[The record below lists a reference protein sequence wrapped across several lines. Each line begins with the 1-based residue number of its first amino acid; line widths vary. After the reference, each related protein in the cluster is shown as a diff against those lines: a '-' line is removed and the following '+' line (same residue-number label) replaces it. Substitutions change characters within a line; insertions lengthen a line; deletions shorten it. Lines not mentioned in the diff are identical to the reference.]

1 MLEQSEKKIE
11 EKMRLLKQKAG
22 SHSPSIFSLVAEI
35 KEINIK
41 IDACF
46 LSNPYATELFLDYL
60 DKDLIKTGQL
70 HKILEYYPSQNKAVA
85 AVLAPTLGVP
95 SDNIFIGNGASE
107 IIQAVIH
114 HFTKDKILINLPTFS
129 AYYEFAKN
137 KQVIYNI
144 LKKEENFELNIPAYL
159 AKVWEEK
166 PDTVVLI
173 NPNNPNGGYIAKQ
186 DLEYLLSSM
195 QAVEQIILDTS
206 FIHFSYENDHYDP
219 ITYTPF
225 FEKYPNVILIKSL
238 SKDFGIAGIRAGYAI
253 MPKEKVG
260 HLLENGFLWN
270 ISGLAEYFFRLLAN
284 KAFLEKYEVLR
295 KKYIDETQ
303 DFFHLLKKIEG
314 IKVYPSKA
322 NFYLVELLNGLVADE
337 IALKLLIN
345 DGIYCRSCS
354 DKIGLE
360 GQFLRLASRTK
371 QENELIT
378 RALAKIVRFHIKRR

>member
-11 EKMRLLKQKAG
+11 EKIRLLKQKAG
-22 SHSPSIFSLVAEI
+22 SHSPSIFSLVKEI

-70 HKILEYYPSQNKAVA
+70 HQVLEYYPSQNKAVA

-95 SDNIFIGNGASE
+95 SDHIFIGNGASE

-114 HFTKDKILINLPTFS
+114 HFTKNKILINLPTFS
-129 AYYEFAKN
+129 AYYEFAKG
-137 KQVIYNI
+137 KQIIYNI

-159 AKVWEEK
+159 AKVREEK

-173 NPNNPNGGYIAKQ
+173 NPNNPNGGYIAKK

-206 FIHFSYENDHYDP
+206 FIHFSYEDDHDDP
-219 ITYTPF
+219 ITYTSF
-225 FEKYPNVILIKSL
+225 FEKYPNVILIKSM

-253 MPKEKVG
+253 MSKEKVER
-260 HLLENGFLWN
+260 LLENGFLWN

-284 KAFLEKYEVLR
+284 KEFLEKYEVLR

-303 DFFHLLKKIEG
+303 DFFHLLKRIEG

-322 NFYLVELLNGLVADE
+322 NFYLVELLNDGLVADE

-378 RALAKIVRFHIKRR
+378 HALAKIIRLT